1 MKPIS
6 MTATRLRLILSA
18 SLFVIILIA
27 GVSFSLID
35 GTLRDMATD
44 VSHTTAD
51 AEASRDSVQTLQK
64 VQQELTA
71 DADVITRA
79 SNIVA
84 ESQSYQYQDQIVNDL
99 NDYANKAGVS
109 VTSLDFGAT
118 TTTPAASASPTPT
131 SSAPAVAGV
140 NSKTVTV
147 AIKNPVNY
155 NNLLHFI
162 RSIEQN
168 LTKMQISK
176 VGISKGSSGNDVSSD
191 ILTIQ
196 VYVR

>member
-1 MKPIS
+1 

-18 SLFVIILIA
+18 SLFLIILIA
-27 GVSFSLID
+27 AIGFSVID
-35 GTLRDMATD
+35 GTLRDMAAD

-51 AEASRDSVQTLQK
+51 AAASRDSLQTLQK
-64 VQQELTA
+64 VQQQLTA
-71 DADVITRA
+71 DADVMTRA

-99 NDYANKAGVS
+99 NGYAGKAGITI
-109 VTSLDFGAT
+109 TSLDFGAT
-118 TTTPAASASPTPT
+118 TTTPAGGSANPTPT
-131 SSAPAVAGV
+131 GTTAPAVSGV

-147 AIKNPVNY
+147 TLKNPVNY
-155 NNLLHFI
+155 NNLLRFI

-176 VGISKGSSGNDVSSD
+176 VGISKGSSGSDVSSD
-191 ILTIQ
+191 VLTIQ

>member
-1 MKPIS
+1 